1 VIERFRRWKY
11 KRFEARVSTSENF
24 AEFERLFSGPLTPDL
39 ASKMPLEVLLE
50 RRGGQVGH
58 ETRSIIDSEITRRL
72 SSRLPMIAMGLSVIA
87 IIISLANFLKS

>member
-1 VIERFRRWKY
+1 VIEKFRRWKY
-11 KRFEARVSTSENF
+11 KRLEARVSTSENF

-50 RRGGQVGH
+50 RRSGQVGQ

-72 SSRLPMIAMGLSVIA
+72 NSRLPTIAIGLSVIA
-87 IIISLANFLKS
+87 IIIALANFLKS